1 MVIHILQE
9 ELKQSQKKRR
19 ESGSFVGSSQS
30 LEGSSTL
37 HWACKAGRVTEAE
50 ALLAAGAVLTSWTER
65 SLTLSWTRST
75 QVNHSTALT
84 IWVYLTLVIVARGF
98 SHTFDYSTV

>member
-37 HWACKAGRVTEAE
+37 HWACKAGRVTEAV
-50 ALLAAGAVLTSWTER
+50 ALLAAGADSNKLDRAQFNPFNSGKSFDR
-65 SLTLSWTRST
+65 LNNMGLSNIGNSSKR
-75 QVNHSTALT
+75 
-84 IWVYLTLVIVARGF
+84 F
-98 SHTFDYSTV
+98 

>member
-37 HWACKAGRVTEAE
+37 HWACKAGRVTEVE
-50 ALLAAGAVLTSWTER
+50 ALLAAGADSNKLDRAQFNPFMDAINSGKSFDR
-65 SLTLSWTRST
+65 LNNMGLSNIGNSSKR
-75 QVNHSTALT
+75 
-84 IWVYLTLVIVARGF
+84 F
-98 SHTFDYSTV
+98 

>member
-50 ALLAAGAVLTSWTER
+50 ALLAAGADSNKLDRVQFNPFMDAINSGKSFARLNNMG
-65 SLTLSWTRST
+65 LSNIGNSSKR
-75 QVNHSTALT
+75 
-84 IWVYLTLVIVARGF
+84 F
-98 SHTFDYSTV
+98 